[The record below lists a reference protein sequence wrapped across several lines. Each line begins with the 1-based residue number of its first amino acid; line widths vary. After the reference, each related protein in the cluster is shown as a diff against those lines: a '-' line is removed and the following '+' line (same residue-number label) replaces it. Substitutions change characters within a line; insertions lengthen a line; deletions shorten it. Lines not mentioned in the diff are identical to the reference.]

1 MCRLVGLVAAA
12 ATSFRT
18 LLKDAPRSLGEL
30 SREHR
35 DGWGVGVWGGDAW
48 RVHKSVHC
56 AAEDPTYAAHA
67 QQHQGA
73 VLVAHVRQKTVG
85 PTRLENTHPF
95 VRGHWLF
102 AHNGTVKDVPYLRR
116 GTAKHFLDMVQGDT
130 DSEVL
135 FSYLLT
141 RLADAGATHAGPS
154 AERVLRTACAELR
167 SVPDLGAFNF
177 LLSDGRSL
185 YAHRFGRTMFTL
197 ERGPAPKDESGV
209 RLRTQD
215 RAHAVCVAS
224 ERITDESWEEIPDG
238 TFMTIDGGAIPRRRL
253 AA

>member
-1 MCRLVGLVAAA
+1 
-12 ATSFRT
+12 
-18 LLKDAPRSLGEL
+18 
-30 SREHR
+30 
-35 DGWGVGVWGGDAW
+35 
-48 RVHKSVHC
+48 
-56 AAEDPTYAAHA
+56 
-67 QQHQGA
+67 